1 MNVKVMVIYYDTYLT
16 FYLPRVARYDSWV
29 LWGVA
34 FPVAGFLLG
43 VRFGVDTGFIALLL
57 VSLVMRLVERGSL
70 GWNLSCFTL
79 LLDILVFSASRFS
92 TSSFSLT
99 EELTFQSSFWDF
111 SLLVREPDESLVLL
125 VPLSLP
131 DSYLERRSL
140 TSSLTLFFWGVLLCC
155 FAPYEDFFTAP
166 CNAAN
171 DFSRLLAVCTGFRT
185 LVKCWSFLIVS

>member
-1 MNVKVMVIYYDTYLT
+1 MNIEVMVLYYDAYLT
-16 FYLPRVARYDSWV
+16 FYLLRVARYDSWV
-29 LWGVA
+29 LRGA
-34 FPVAGFLLG
+34 ASPVAGFLPG
-43 VRFGVDTGFIALLL
+43 VRFGVDRGFMSLLL

-70 GWNLSCFTL
+70 GRNLSCFTL
-79 LLDILVFSASRFS
+79 LLDVLVFSASRFS

-140 TSSLTLFFWGVLLCC
+140 TPSLTLFF
-155 FAPYEDFFTAP
+155 
-166 CNAAN
+166 
-171 DFSRLLAVCTGFRT
+171 
-185 LVKCWSFLIVS
+185 